1 MERGATYVAV
11 VLAVLMIGMLY
22 PSSYFLLVDRG
33 AGIVGEEYRPVYR
46 VGGLMAIRVFEPMY
60 WLDLQIR
67 PQYWDCPRAI
77 QVPLEEFGEVVP
89 PLKQSQ

>member
-1 MERGATYVAV
+1 
-11 VLAVLMIGMLY
+11 
-22 PSSYFLLVDRG
+22 
-33 AGIVGEEYRPVYR
+33 
-46 VGGLMAIRVFEPMY
+46 MAIRVFEPMY